1 MTRPLFTLL
10 AALAIV
16 AGLWALALTHGDRD
30 GLGDHLD
37 GIHEYRGALGG

>member
-1 MTRPLFTLL
+1 MTQRTLYLL

-16 AGLWALALTHGDRD
+16 AGIYAMAVTHGDRD

-37 GIHEYRGALGG
+37 GMHEYRGALGG

>member
-1 MTRPLFTLL
+1 MTRRLLVLL

-30 GLGDHLD
+30 GLGERFE
-37 GIHEYRGALGG
+37 GMHEYRGALGG

>member
-1 MTRPLFTLL
+1 MRRLIAVL

-37 GIHEYRGALGG
+37 GMHEYRGALGG

>member
-1 MTRPLFTLL
+1 MRRLIAVL

-30 GLGDHLD
+30 GLRDHLD
-37 GIHEYRGALGG
+37 GMHEYRGALGG

>member
-1 MTRPLFTLL
+1 MRRLIAVL

-30 GLGDHLD
+30 GLDGHLD
-37 GIHEYRGALGG
+37 GQEVTA

>member
-1 MTRPLFTLL
+1 MRRLIAVL

-16 AGLWALALTHGDRD
+16 AGLWAMALTHGDRD

-37 GIHEYRGALGG
+37 GMHEYRGALGG

>member
-1 MTRPLFTLL
+1 MTRPLLILL

-16 AGLWALALTHGDRD
+16 AGLWALTLTHGDQD

-37 GIHEYRGALGG
+37 GMHEYRGALGG